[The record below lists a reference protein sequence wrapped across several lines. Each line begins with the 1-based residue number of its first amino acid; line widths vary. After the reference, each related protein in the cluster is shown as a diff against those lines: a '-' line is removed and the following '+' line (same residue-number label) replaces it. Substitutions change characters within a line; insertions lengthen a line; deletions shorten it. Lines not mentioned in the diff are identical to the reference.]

1 MTSRPSRRPS
11 LPAIP
16 DMRFETAYLRK
27 VRPYIHLTRLP
38 TKSREPS
45 DDYDIVYNEEAPKQ
59 MEEPRELLTIDW
71 GNVIWATFRDQV
83 LAMWLQGAVWTLISF
98 YLMPVYGRLSERV
111 GRRFSDKE
119 GGAVAYLRA
128 WVHQLGL
135 STRQY

>member
-45 DDYDIVYNEEAPKQ
+45 DVVYNEEAPKQ
-59 MEEPRELLTIDW
+59 REEPRELLTIDW

-83 LAMWLQGAVWTLISF
+83 LIGVTFIFHFAPTYHHDVPHRYRSGSVRG
-98 YLMPVYGRLSERV
+98 YL
-111 GRRFSDKE
+111 
-119 GGAVAYLRA
+119 
-128 WVHQLGL
+128 H
-135 STRQY
+135 

>member
-38 TKSREPS
+38 TKSRNRPMTMTLS
-45 DDYDIVYNEEAPKQ
+45 TTRKRAKQ